1 MDKHISVLT
10 RYPKD
15 IGVPG
20 KFWSA
25 SKSMGIIF
33 SKEGLDLFAS
43 AQRMIKKEIKKYK
56 TNDAIYKIKQDFMP
70 FKITLIIEDRK
81 TKEVSSLDMTYLM
94 VEFSKSKILACY

>member
-1 MDKHISVLT
+1 MDKYISVLT

-20 KFWSA
+20 RFWSI

-33 SKEGLDLFAS
+33 SKEGIDLFAS
-43 AQRMIKKEIKKYK
+43 VQRMIKKKIKKYK
-56 TNDAIYKIKQDFMP
+56 TNDAIYRVKQDFKLA
-70 FKITLIIEDRK
+70 KIILIIEDKK
-81 TKEVSSLDMTYLM
+81 TKEVSNLDITYLM